1 MIAAVNPRNF
11 EALLDAIAIPGWR
24 DDPMFATE
32 RGRQQ
37 HWDAVMARIE
47 AWTVQRTRAECER
60 VLGGAGVPV
69 TAYRTVREA
78 LAGEQL
84 AHRGSLATVQDAA
97 GAYLVP
103 QLPFSLSEGQVKVG
117 AQVPRLGEHSEQ
129 VLAELAGLSGDT
141 LRAVVERGR
150 RK

>member
-1 MIAAVNPRNF
+1 
-11 EALLDAIAIPGWR
+11 
-24 DDPMFATE
+24 
-32 RGRQQ
+32 
-37 HWDAVMARIE
+37 
-47 AWTVQRTRAECER
+47 
-60 VLGGAGVPV
+60 
-69 TAYRTVREA
+69 
-78 LAGEQL
+78 
-84 AHRGSLATVQDAA
+84 
-97 GAYLVP
+97 VP